1 MKAEWTNADALTPSQ
16 TTGKS
21 ILVIDMPKN
30 CEECPLR
37 LWDSESQYY
46 NACTP
51 TLKEKHSV
59 TDEYE
64 ECEDILTRPIWCPLK
79 PMPEKKEVSDDAY
92 VADYTDFDLGWNAC
106 IEEIEK

>member
-1 MKAEWTNADALTPSQ
+1 MKA
-16 TTGKS
+16 

-64 ECEDILTRPIWCPLK
+64 ECEDILTRPSWCPLK
-79 PMPEKKEVSDDAY
+79 PMLTKMRTDGDDIEEDSY
-92 VADYTDFDLGWNAC
+92 WDGWNDC
-106 IEEIEK
+106 IEAFEK